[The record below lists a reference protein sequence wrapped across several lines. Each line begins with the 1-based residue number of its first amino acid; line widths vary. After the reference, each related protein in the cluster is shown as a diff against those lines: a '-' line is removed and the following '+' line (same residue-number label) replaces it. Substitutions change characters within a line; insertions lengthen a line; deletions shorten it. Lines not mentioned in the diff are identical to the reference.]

1 MSTTA
6 TTPATETRKEPF
18 LCAMT
23 LAGFGS
29 LGVLIHAGHEMIVLP
44 EARPLFLLPLLP
56 FFLALAWVKVPWTAR
71 RIGAGVFG
79 VLGVVMPFE
88 HVAKIF
94 TGGAV
99 ALDYTGLF
107 MLAGGVLL
115 LWAAIRDIRFPVT
128 AETR

>member
-6 TTPATETRKEPF
+6 TTPATETRKEPYF
-18 LCAMT
+18 CAQS
-23 LAGFGS
+23 LAGIGS
-29 LGVLIHAGHEMIVLP
+29 LGVLVHAVHEMIILP
-44 EARPLFLLPLLP
+44 EVRPLFVLPLLP
-56 FFLALAWVKVPWTAR
+56 FFLALAWVNAPWTAR

-79 VLGVVMPFE
+79 VLGVLMPAE
-88 HVAKIF
+88 HLINIF
-94 TGGAV
+94 AGRAV
-99 ALDYTGLF
+99 ALDYTALF